1 MPRKL
6 MMVVALVVVMVPSF
20 GAAALAAGQIIQC
33 QSVPCHGSG
42 QADKILERIG
52 DGKSDKIIAR
62 GGRDLILANKYDQEI
77 DTIRGGLGS
86 DQINVADGDISDTAG
101 GGAGGHDWC
110 IVDVRSELGRGC
122 EKVTIR

>member
-33 QSVPCHGSG
+33 QSVPCYGFG
-42 QADKILERIG
+42 QDDKILERIG
-52 DGKSDKIIAR
+52 NGKSDKIIAR

-77 DTIRGGLGS
+77 DVIRGGLGS

-101 GGAGGHDWC
+101 GGAGRQDWC

-122 EKVTIR
+122 ERVTIR

>member
-6 MMVVALVVVMVPSF
+6 MMVLALVVVMVPLV
-20 GAAALAAGQIIQC
+20 GAATLAAGQIIQC

-42 QADKILERIG
+42 QADKILERVG
-52 DGKSDKIIAR
+52 NGKSDKIIAR

-77 DTIRGGLGS
+77 DAIRGGLGS
-86 DQINVADGDISDTAG
+86 DKINVADGDISDTAD